1 MFIYLVVM
9 AAVEDISLVKGI
21 KRMKYVLIFVAV
33 LGIVNP
39 FFDRRVVII
48 AGNLHITGG
57 VISMITLLL
66 KGIFTVLATYILVL
80 TAGIENICHAFRTL
94 HVPQSVVTVLLLT
107 YRYVIVLLKEV
118 ERMVNAYH
126 ICAPKQR
133 GINIKAWGSFVGLL
147 LIRSMDRAKTVYESM
162 LLRGYSVNSKADRIK
177 GSYSK
182 GLNIV
187 YGAVWL
193 AVFAVLRFIP
203 VFEFV
208 GKIFW

>member
-1 MFIYLVVM
+1 
-9 AAVEDISLVKGI
+9 
-21 KRMKYVLIFVAV
+21 
-33 LGIVNP
+33 
-39 FFDRRVVII
+39 
-48 AGNLHITGG
+48 
-57 VISMITLLL
+57 MITLLL

-80 TAGIENICHAFRTL
+80 TAGIENICRALRTL
-94 HVPQSVVTVLLLT
+94 HVPQSIVTVFLLT

-126 ICAPKQR
+126 IRAPKQR

-162 LLRGYSVNSKADRIK
+162 LLRGYDVNIKADK
-177 GSYSK
+177 SYSK
-182 GLNIV
+182 GLNIA

-203 VFEFV
+203 VFEFA
-208 GKIFW
+208 GKIFY